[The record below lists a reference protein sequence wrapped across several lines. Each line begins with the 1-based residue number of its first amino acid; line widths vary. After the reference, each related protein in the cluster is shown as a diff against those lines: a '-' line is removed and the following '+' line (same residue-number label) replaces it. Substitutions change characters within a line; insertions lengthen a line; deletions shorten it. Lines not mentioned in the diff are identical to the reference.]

1 MKPPRLGALV
11 FAFGSWLAAC
21 SAAVDPIAVKAGCPE
36 MPLRGPAEFDAVLPE
51 SVIDDFEDGDLLVTR
66 IAHRTGSWYPFPVSS
81 PATTGVASTRC
92 AASGLRSGHFT
103 AVGDDAAVNW
113 NVTMVDPFTAVIPY
127 DASAWSGFSFWIAAG
142 ETLEL
147 PVDISVGI
155 NTTDVVDPGGVCTT
169 CGDYPLVQ
177 GIPLTRNWT
186 RWSFRFED
194 LKQKGFGVPPTAL
207 RTDRIVNFIF
217 WPKQIDFWIDDF
229 RFER

>member
-1 MKPPRLGALV
+1 MRTPRLDALV
-11 FAFGSWLAAC
+11 FAFGLSLAAC
-21 SAAVDPIAVKAGCPE
+21 STAVDPIVVMPGCPE

-51 SVIDDFEDGDLLVTR
+51 SVIDDFEDGDLLVTKV
-66 IAHRTGSWYPFPVSS
+66 AHRSGSWYPYPVAS

-103 AVGDDAAVNW
+103 AVGDAAAVNW

-142 ETLEL
+142 ETLEQ
-147 PVDISVGI
+147 PTEISVGI
-155 NTTDVVDPGGVCTT
+155 NTTDVVESGGVCSK

-186 RWSFRFED
+186 RWSFRFDD
-194 LKQKGFGVPPTAL
+194 LKQKGFGEPPATL
-207 RTDRIVNFIF
+207 RTERIVNFIF
-217 WPKQIDFWIDDF
+217 WPKQIDFWIDDL
-229 RFER
+229 RFE